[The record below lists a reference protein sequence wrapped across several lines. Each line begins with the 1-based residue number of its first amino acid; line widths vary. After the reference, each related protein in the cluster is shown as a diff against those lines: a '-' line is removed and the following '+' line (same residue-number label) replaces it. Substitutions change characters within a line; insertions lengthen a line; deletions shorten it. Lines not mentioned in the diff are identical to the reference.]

1 MEETQAIDFADFPLE
16 DDFAPA
22 GEIGTDQVRRGPTE
36 ECFGRLC
43 LMVP

>member
-22 GEIGTDQVRRGPTE
+22 ADIGPDQVRRGQTE
-36 ECFGRLC
+36 EYLADHA
-43 LMVP
+43 